1 MLGIA
6 GWRSA
11 AALAV
16 VCSAAMSELGML
28 RRPLTKTRTEAQM
41 LCAVLCYDDEK
52 VVNAWASAEDD
63 AGFGWRGW

>member
-1 MLGIA
+1 
-6 GWRSA
+6 
-11 AALAV
+11 
-16 VCSAAMSELGML
+16 
-28 RRPLTKTRTEAQM
+28 M